1 MRISDFLFS
10 LLMVIIALFLWIIAV
25 VILIRKWKELSLIM
39 KVSLLAMIILLTVY
53 LLFSIS
59 LTMAG
64 QSIL

>member
-39 KVSLLAMIILLTVY
+39 KVSQLAMIILLTVY